1 MIGDS
6 QLVLP
11 PERAAIY
18 ADKEWRLSMLKAVQ
32 RMVCFS
38 ASFPC
43 HMIELL
49 LVQRTN
55 YKLIHLLGLTS

>member
-1 MIGDS
+1 MTGDF

-32 RMVCFS
+32 SMVSYS

-43 HMIELL
+43 HMIELCL
-49 LVQRTN
+49 
-55 YKLIHLLGLTS
+55 YKEQIIN